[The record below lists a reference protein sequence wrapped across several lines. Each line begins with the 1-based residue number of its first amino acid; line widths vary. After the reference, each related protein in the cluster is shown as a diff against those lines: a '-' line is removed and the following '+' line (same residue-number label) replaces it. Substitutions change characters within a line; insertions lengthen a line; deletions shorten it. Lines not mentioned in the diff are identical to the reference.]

1 MVPSWTETLLAC
13 GCDVVGRT
21 RFCIH
26 PEEARG
32 IPVVGGTKTIHWD
45 RVSALEADLLLL
57 DREENP
63 KAMHDGSPIE
73 TFVTHVTSVADV
85 GLELERLADRLG
97 DARRGGHPLAVLG
110 TAPARPMRDI
120 ASRWSGAAAETKEA
134 LASWLDLPGVIEW
147 LRPPEDPSVGP
158 GSYLIWRDPWM
169 AIGPGTFIASML
181 EAVGVPQAHLLPS
194 TGRYPTFDPALLPGN
209 TVLLASSEPYPF
221 HRKRDALL
229 ALDRPVAI
237 VDGESFSWFGVRSL
251 GFLES
256 ARTL

>member
-26 PEEARG
+26 PEEARQ

-45 RVSALEADLLLL
+45 RVGALGADLILL

-63 KAMHDGSPIE
+63 KAMHDESPIE
-73 TFVTHVTSVADV
+73 TFVTHITSVADV
-85 GLELERLADRLG
+85 GPALERLSTRLSG
-97 DARRGGHPLAVLG
+97 TSETLRGVAARWSR
-110 TAPARPMRDI
+110 TARAPMRPLD
-120 ASRWSGAAAETKEA
+120 
-134 LASWLDLPGVIEW
+134 SWLDLPGVIEW

-158 GSYLIWRDPWM
+158 VSYLIWRDPWM

-181 EAVGVPQAHLLPS
+181 EAVGVPQALLLPS
-194 TGRYPTFDPALLPGN
+194 SGKYPTFDPASLPAN
-209 TVLLASSEPYPF
+209 CVLLASSEPYPF

-251 GFLES
+251 GFLS
-256 ARTL
+256 SS